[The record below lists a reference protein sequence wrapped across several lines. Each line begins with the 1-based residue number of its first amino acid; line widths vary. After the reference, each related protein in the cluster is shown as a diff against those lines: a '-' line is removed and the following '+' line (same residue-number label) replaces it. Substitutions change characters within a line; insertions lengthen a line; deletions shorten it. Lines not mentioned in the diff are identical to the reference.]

1 MIVKNDIFVFVGLLR
16 GNSRCDSATIHNSI
30 VAYAKSDIA
39 TWKNAWIFNNVLT
52 SSILLDYRYYSY
64 CRRIHSSSSYSAGAP
79 VGVAQF
85 GSIGFGED
93 PI

>member
-1 MIVKNDIFVFVGLLR
+1 MTSGR
-16 GNSRCDSATIHNSI
+16 GDSIHSTTIHNSI

-39 TWKNAWIFNNVLT
+39 TWKNAWIVIESIGLIY
-52 SSILLDYRYYSY
+52 SSGLLQLL
-64 CRRIHSSSSYSAGAP
+64 SSDSFFFDYSAGAP
-79 VGVAQF
+79 LGVAQF